1 MSVSAT
7 DHSKIFLT
15 LVVNNSTGAVGVSFG
30 VFSSVLDA
38 LKTYTTTGMFN
49 SSACEVRFILTSV
62 LYEFMVRY
70 SDK

>member
-15 LVVNNSTGAVGVSFG
+15 LVVNNSTGEVGVSFG